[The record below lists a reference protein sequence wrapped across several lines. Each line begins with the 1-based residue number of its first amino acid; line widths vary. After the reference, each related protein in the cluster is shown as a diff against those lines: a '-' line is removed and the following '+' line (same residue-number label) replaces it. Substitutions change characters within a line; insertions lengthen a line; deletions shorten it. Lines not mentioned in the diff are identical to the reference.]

1 MLNSALFAIIEEAGT
16 AVMILG
22 EDVERGEFLASRL
35 TRSEVQ
41 LQMLIM
47 AGAIDAVPAESR
59 LLLPELEWDGW
70 GSLRRALH
78 QDRGQAGADDAV
90 WFALRSLVPA
100 TLMWL
105 QVYRQNQ
112 PELFTF
118 TL

>member
-1 MLNSALFAIIEEAGT
+1 MLNSSLFAIIEEAGT

-22 EDVERGEFLASRL
+22 EDLERGEFLASRL

-41 LQMLIM
+41 RQMLIM
-47 AGAIDAVPAESR
+47 AGAIDCVPAESR

-70 GSLRRALH
+70 GTLRRALP
-78 QDRGQAGADDAV
+78 QGQAGADDAV

-105 QVYRQNQ
+105 QIYRQNQ
-112 PELFTF
+112 PELFAF
-118 TL
+118 TI